1 MKEKRDGQV
10 HNEQSIF
17 NNIKMTLS
25 NQHQHLF
32 PLSLLLTTSLA
43 LGLILI
49 YNNYFDDDAVW
60 NVLIPLKLGMLS
72 LKNIRPYTLLLPLI
86 LLASSSYVD
95 IVVGYVILGICAGVG
110 TAFLVYWI
118 TTTLTK
124 NRIVGILCMFLV
136 LIINGFH
143 FILRNLD
150 DNIFPL
156 PFILLSFYILFVETQ
171 QSPENRRIRR
181 IFVGGLLL
189 SIAIA
194 FHLQTVI
201 LILLL
206 VFFILTDYRIQLKRR
221 VLNILIAFLGLISFF
236 MPLLFLVMSARGPL
250 SIESLTTPTNYFQSF
265 NKDFLLARKPTV
277 TVLIDWFVLWLVSMI
292 MFFSPFLWLASPG
305 TLFFVSSLI
314 WFGILMGVPL
324 FSLLKPFQEQNK
336 TNLFIIWGYLVFLL
350 TSISAFL
357 FASEQ
362 IDINYERWAHAI
374 PFLVINLGIGL
385 NTISKT
391 PNFWNRF
398 SQKFHISGPLKGF
411 ASLKRWV
418 SGNRLFG
425 LLMVCLV
432 LAKYSAGFA
441 YAVLSP
447 TRNDW
452 PYPNKVIFEDIA
464 QSVPENAPLI
474 LGDFFDWQM
483 VSYYRFGWTLFITW
497 DGRLQEAFI
506 SDQGRFSSRLGVYNL
521 NVSSILSMLRTFL
534 DRGIIVFAH
543 EEAIPFL
550 KAHGFDIDYN
560 LTVYKEFRHWSP
572 LDLIKGERNPN
583 RIYTL
588 KRRSEG

>member
-1 MKEKRDGQV
+1 MKEKRDGEV

-43 LGLILI
+43 LGLILF

-60 NVLIPLKLGMLS
+60 NVLIPLKHGMLS
-72 LKNIRPYTLLLPLI
+72 LKNIRPYALLLPLI
-86 LLASSSYVD
+86 LLASNSYVD
-95 IVVGYVILGICAGVG
+95 IVVGYVILGICAGAG

-118 TTTLTK
+118 TTSLTK

-143 FILRNLD
+143 FILRNID

-156 PFILLSFYILFVETQ
+156 PFILLSFYLLFVETQ
-171 QSPENRRIRR
+171 KSPENRRIRR

-206 VFFILTDYRIQLKRR
+206 VFFILIDYRIQLKRR
-221 VLNILIAFLGLISFF
+221 VLNILIAFLGIISIF
-236 MPLLFLVMSARGPL
+236 MPLLFLVMSARGQL

-265 NKDFLLARKPTV
+265 NQDFLLARNPTV
-277 TVLIDWFVLWLVSMI
+277 TVLIDWFILWLVSMI

-305 TLFFVSSLI
+305 TLFFVSSII

-357 FASEQ
+357 FASEH

-374 PFLVINLGIGL
+374 PFLVINFGIGL

-391 PNFWNRF
+391 PNFWNRI
-398 SQKFHISGPLKGF
+398 SQKFHISSPLKGF
-411 ASLKRWV
+411 ASLKRRI
-418 SGNRLFG
+418 SNIRLIG

-452 PYPNKVIFEDIA
+452 PYPNKAIFEDIA

-497 DGRLQEAFI
+497 DGRLQEALI
-506 SDQGRFSSRLGVYNL
+506 SDQGRFSSRLGIYKL
-521 NVSSILSMLRTFL
+521 NVSSILSMLCTFL
-534 DRGIIVFAH
+534 DQGIIVFAH

-560 LTVYKEFRHWSP
+560 LTIYKEFRYWSP

-588 KRRSEG
+588 TRRSER